1 MLAAM
6 PRTHLLVSLAIPLA
20 LACACKKSS
29 DKAPEATPTASPSAS
44 APAAALALDKPKT
57 LSLKAP
63 EVFRAKFATSKGD
76 FVIEVHRDW
85 APFGA
90 DRFYNLVKA
99 GYFDETRFFRVIS
112 GFMAQIGIHG
122 KPEINAVWRDQQI
135 QDDPVVKS
143 NLRGFVT
150 FAKTGAPNSRTTQF
164 FLNLVDNANL
174 DSMGFAPFGQV
185 TSGLSVVDALYS
197 GYGEGAPRGQGP
209 LQNRIQDEG
218 NTYLMRDFP
227 QLDFVKQATIIP

>member
-6 PRTHLLVSLAIPLA
+6 RRHSLVIVALAVPLA
-20 LACACKKSS
+20 LAGACKKSS
-29 DKAPEATPTASPSAS
+29 QTAPAAV
-44 APAAALALDKPKT
+44 APAAAGGAPLALDKPKS
-57 LSLKAP
+57 LNLKAP
-63 EVFRAKFATSKGD
+63 DVFRAKFATSKGD

-85 APFGA
+85 SPNGA

-99 GYFDETRFFRVIS
+99 GYYNDTRFFRVVS
-112 GFMAQIGIHG
+112 GFMVQIGIHG
-122 KPEINAVWRDQQI
+122 KPEINAAWNDQQI
-135 QDDPVVKS
+135 PDDPVVKS

-164 FLNLVDNANL
+164 FINFVNNTNL

-185 TSGLSVVDALYS
+185 TSGMEVADALYA

-209 LQNRIQDEG
+209 LQNRIQSEG
-218 NTYLMRDFP
+218 NAYLVRDFP
-227 QLDFVKQATIIP
+227 QLDFVKEATILP

>member
-6 PRTHLLVSLAIPLA
+6 RRIHLLIAIAAPLM
-20 LACACKKSS
+20 LACACKK
-29 DKAPEATPTASPSAS
+29 DAQKALEGAPTAAAAS
-44 APAAALALDKPKT
+44 PAAAVLALDKPKT
-57 LSLKAP
+57 LNLKAP
-63 EVFRAKFATSKGD
+63 DVFRAKLATSKGD
-76 FVIEVHRDW
+76 VVIEVHRDW

-99 GYFDETRFFRVIS
+99 GYFNETRFFRVIS

-122 KPEINAVWRDQQI
+122 KPEVNAVWRDAQI
-135 QDDPVVKS
+135 PDDPVVKS

-174 DSMGFAPFGQV
+174 DGMGFAPFGQV
-185 TSGLSVVDALYS
+185 TSGMQVVDSLYA

-209 LQNRIQDEG
+209 LQGRIQDEG
-218 NTYLMRDFP
+218 NAYLMRDFP
-227 QLDFVKQATIIP
+227 QLDFVKEATIVP

>member
-1 MLAAM
+1 MLPAM
-6 PRTHLLVSLAIPLA
+6 RRIHLLIAIAAPLV

-29 DKAPEATPTASPSAS
+29 QKAPEGT
-44 APAAALALDKPKT
+44 PAAAPPKAAAVLALDNPKG
-57 LSLKAP
+57 LNLKAP
-63 EVFRAKFATSKGD
+63 DVFRAKLTTSKGD
-76 FVIEVHRDW
+76 VIIEVHREW

-99 GYFDETRFFRVIS
+99 GYFNDTRFFRVIS

-122 KPEINAVWRDQQI
+122 KPEINAAWSDQQI

-143 NLRGFVT
+143 NRRGFVT

-164 FLNLVDNANL
+164 FINLVDNTNL
-174 DSMGFAPFGQV
+174 DGMGFAPFGQV
-185 TSGLSVVDALYS
+185 TSGMQVVDSLYA

-209 LQNRIQDEG
+209 LQGRIQKEG
-218 NTYLMRDFP
+218 NSYLMRDFP
-227 QLDFVKQATIIP
+227 QLDFVKEATIVQ